1 MRFTEGI
8 ISDLFWK
15 PLKRFGDDRGW
26 LGELF
31 RQDELPEGFQVTMA
45 YASMT
50 NPGVVRGPHE
60 HVDQSDCF
68 CFMGPGNFELT
79 LWDMR
84 PGSATHGVK
93 QVEMVGVARPM
104 LVIIP
109 PRVIHAYKN
118 SADGPG
124 IVYNFPDRLY
134 KGPGRTEPVDE
145 IRHELDPHSIYQV
158 Q

>member
-50 NPGVVRGPHE
+50 KGTFSGP
-60 HVDQSDCF
+60 QGCF
-68 CFMGPGNFELT
+68 NGLQ
-79 LWDMR
+79 R
-84 PGSATHGVK
+84 
-93 QVEMVGVARPM
+93 
-104 LVIIP
+104 
-109 PRVIHAYKN
+109 
-118 SADGPG
+118 
-124 IVYNFPDRLY
+124 
-134 KGPGRTEPVDE
+134 
-145 IRHELDPHSIYQV
+145 IR
-158 Q
+158 

>member
-109 PRVIHAYKN
+109 P
-118 SADGPG
+118 
-124 IVYNFPDRLY
+124 
-134 KGPGRTEPVDE
+134 
-145 IRHELDPHSIYQV
+145 
-158 Q
+158 